1 MRKLLAVIML
11 FAGLWVWAG
20 AVPEKGRKDT
30 KFRPIDVNM
39 DSIRVNI
46 QNPRSNYYYKRLWRK
61 YQSNDTNMS
70 LKEYRHLYL
79 GYVFSEDYD
88 PYRQSEFSKKI
99 QPLYYKKHHT
109 PAECD
114 TIIKYAEL
122 SLADDPFDLK
132 QMEYYIYVLKER
144 QKYTRAAIMQSRLNN
159 LIKAIMST
167 GTGTKEKPWV
177 VISPVHEYVI
187 TNGLNFKAAEHL
199 EYEGDI
205 DYIKF
210 ENPKSGGPE
219 GFWFDVSSILRVRQ
233 QKFGDE

>member
-1 MRKLLAVIML
+1 
-11 FAGLWVWAG
+11 
-20 AVPEKGRKDT
+20 
-30 KFRPIDVNM
+30 
-39 DSIRVNI
+39 
-46 QNPRSNYYYKRLWRK
+46 
-61 YQSNDTNMS
+61 
-70 LKEYRHLYL
+70 
-79 GYVFSEDYD
+79 
-88 PYRQSEFSKKI
+88 
-99 QPLYYKKHHT
+99 
-109 PAECD
+109 
-114 TIIKYAEL
+114 
-122 SLADDPFDLK
+122 
-132 QMEYYIYVLKER
+132 MEYYIYVLKER

-167 GTGTKEKPWV
+167 GTGTKEKPCV

-219 GFWFDVSSILRVRQ
+219 GFWFDVSNILRVRQ

>member
-1 MRKLLAVIML
+1 ML

-132 QMEYYIYVLKER
+132 QNTTSMC
-144 QKYTRAAIMQSRLNN
+144 SRSVRN
-159 LIKAIMST
+159 T
-167 GTGTKEKPWV
+167 P
-177 VISPVHEYVI
+177 
-187 TNGLNFKAAEHL
+187 
-199 EYEGDI
+199 
-205 DYIKF
+205 
-210 ENPKSGGPE
+210 
-219 GFWFDVSSILRVRQ
+219 VRQ
-233 QKFGDE
+233 SCSRVSTILSRQSCRPAQALRRSRGW